1 MEVLNKT
8 RRPLTVSLPGGK
20 KLRLGPGKVGQ
31 IAPKDAAHPPVK
43 KLIDEGD
50 IEVLDAGL
58 TKGTGGFRKTSSSSG
73 GSTSGSAGGG
83 VRHTGDR

>member
-31 IAPKDAAHPPVK
+31 VAPKDASHPPVK
-43 KLIDEGD
+43 KLIDDGD

-58 TKGTGGFRKTSSSSG
+58 TKGAGGFRKTSSGGG
-73 GSTSGSAGGG
+73 GSASGSSGGG